1 MKNKAA
7 GNKERVILES
17 EGFLAAAKN
26 EGQALAEQVDLLAR
40 SLAEPETEPTLEHRA
55 KALDALVELRRL
67 EQLKAIAKGNGNSTY
82 FFGDSK
88 GSGRDAYDVEN
99 SEKWKR
105 SLTES
110 RRATSTPSES

>member
-40 SLAEPETEPTLEHRA
+40 SLAEPKTEPTLEHRA

-67 EQLKAIAKGNGNSTY
+67 EQLKAIAKGSGNSTY

-105 SLTES
+105 SLPES